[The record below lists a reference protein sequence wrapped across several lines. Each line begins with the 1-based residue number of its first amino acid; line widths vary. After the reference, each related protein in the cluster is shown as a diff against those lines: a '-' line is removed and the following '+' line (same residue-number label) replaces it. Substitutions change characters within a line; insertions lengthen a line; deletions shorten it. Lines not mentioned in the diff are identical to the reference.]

1 MSEAMHERDRVLA
14 EVANAHAAAI
24 ADGLGVLER
33 WARTG
38 ERFSANDVRAVLRE
52 VGVSAASMGALFNS
66 AIKAGIIR
74 SVGYEPSDALSTHHK
89 PILRYIG
96 TSVPLA
102 GQREAIT
109 IPVVRNRAGRF
120 SPPHEDTS
128 PTLFDCAV
136 A

>member
-24 ADGLGVLER
+24 ADGLGVL
-33 WARTG
+33 